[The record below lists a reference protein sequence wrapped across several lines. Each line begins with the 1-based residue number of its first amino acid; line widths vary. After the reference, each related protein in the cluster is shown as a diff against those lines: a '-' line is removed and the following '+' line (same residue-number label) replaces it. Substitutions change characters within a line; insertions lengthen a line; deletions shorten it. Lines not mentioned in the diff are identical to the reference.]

1 MQWKQI
7 EDLARPPSVA
17 LNSVV
22 FLFGGLLF
30 LIVNVALGVAMLHRG
45 IGRSP
50 RFVSRPNRYGAVEA
64 ARVGCDV
71 PRWTFVP
78 CANSGALAPYAV
90 FMLGLQVT
98 RIGPIASF
106 DSAIVLS
113 HAR

>member
-7 EDLARPPSVA
+7 EDIARPSSVA
-17 LNSVV
+17 LKFNL

-30 LIVNVALGVAMLHRG
+30 LIFDVALGVAMLDRRV
-45 IGRSP
+45 GRSP
-50 RFVSRPNRYGAVEA
+50 GFACRPNRYGAVEA

-71 PRWTFVP
+71 PRRTFVT
-78 CANSGALAPYAV
+78 CAYSGALPSYAV
-90 FMLGLQVT
+90 FMLGLQIAC
-98 RIGPIASF
+98 IGPIASF